1 MAITVVQ
8 EKETWN
14 GRTVAV
20 PYVVENEE
28 ADGRLYGIAAENA
41 VATRCLLDWGVTTDD
56 YDAKRLTDHAVEF
69 TLRLD
74 RGNVEAY
81 EAYLQGGGG
90 GGYTAAAT
98 YVTETRVF
106 PPQPVYRTTALKM
119 RQKTQTSGTA
129 PDTLNLSASGKPVVI
144 EPPAE
149 SDRIEA
155 TFPTAAL
162 ANSFRA
168 AMRACMHRLNNA
180 EWHGHPAGCVMLLRA
195 GAVREIGGL
204 ARVAI
209 GLAIGALEDKTRGE
223 GPDALTLSDGRPW
236 SRYTEV
242 YTPATTEFLGATV
255 QTGTIA
261 ALYEHEVY
269 EEADYD
275 QLGIP
280 YVAP

>member
-41 VATRCLLDWGVTTDD
+41 VATRCLLNWGVTTDD

-106 PPQPVYRTTALKM
+106 PPQPRVRSTALKIL
-119 RQKTQTSGTA
+119 QKTASAGTA
-129 PDTLNLSASGKPVVI
+129 PDSLYLDPSGKTVI
-144 EPPAE
+144 VEPPAE

-155 TFPTAAL
+155 TFPTVAL
-162 ANSFRA
+162 ANSFRT
-168 AMRACMHRLNNA
+168 AMRACMHRLNDDD
-180 EWHGHPAGCVMLLRA
+180 WFGHPAGCVMLLRA

-209 GLAIGALEDKTRGE
+209 GLAIGAPADQTRGE
-223 GPDALTLSDGRPW
+223 APTALTLTGVLPF
-236 SRYTEV
+236 SRVTEV
-242 YTPATTEFLGATV
+242 ATAESTSFLGV
-255 QTGTIA
+255 SVRTGTHV

-269 EEADYD
+269 ERADYD